1 MIALAALAHNEF
13 ECLKY
18 LIYKPPL
25 VYKGSIGWRSSSRR
39 SRKCLSLVSNT

>member
-1 MIALAALAHNEF
+1 MALVALTYNEF

-18 LIYKPPL
+18 LTYESSL
-25 VYKGSIGWRSSSRR
+25 VYKGSIEWRSSLRK